1 MKYRLLIVLACASVF
16 TTKSFAGEITAATG
30 IMALSNSTKQGGQ
43 GSEGSTFLSQTEL
56 SYHGSWWALGAFFQY
71 DKQGKSEI
79 DTASGPRFE
88 VFWKPFYLDYSYGLQ
103 MNRSYQD
110 RAIAEQTGKSSTLG
124 LGVRFKLGAAT
135 SEATGSGLKGI
146 FLQFSYKMRTQM
158 ISKQDGQDLSEAI
171 VQKDAYP
178 LFGIGAGF

>member
-1 MKYRLLIVLACASVF
+1 MKFRFHCHALLFASLF
-16 TTKSFAGEITAATG
+16 FGSTAQAEITAATG

-71 DKQGKSEI
+71 DKQGKAEI
-79 DTASGPRFE
+79 DTASGPRLE
-88 VFWKPFYLDYSYGLQ
+88 VFWKPFYFDYAHGLQ
-103 MNRSYQD
+103 MNRSFKD
-110 RAIAEQTGKSSTLG
+110 RAIAEQTGSSSTLG
-124 LGVRFKLGAAT
+124 LGVRFALGAA
-135 SEATGSGLKGI
+135 SKEGSGLKGV

-158 ISKQDGQDLSEAI
+158 IKKQDGKDLDEAI